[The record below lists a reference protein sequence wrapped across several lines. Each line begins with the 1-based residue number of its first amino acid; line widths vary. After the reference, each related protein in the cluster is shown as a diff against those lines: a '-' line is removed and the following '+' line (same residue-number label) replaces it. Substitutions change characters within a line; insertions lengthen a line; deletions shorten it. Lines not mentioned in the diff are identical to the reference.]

1 VASCGVFIFPRKGD
15 KRVKRLK
22 IPALE
27 RMNPSE
33 IVPAIEGNLFEL
45 YRTVAA
51 FAERPLYT
59 GPNISWVNFAPSPWA
74 GTIFGADYSDAD
86 AGKEIRSVIRQIRL
100 GNAPPVW
107 RTGPSTRPEN
117 METHL
122 LQAGF
127 TKRWDS
133 AGMGMEL
140 ANLRSDFESPP
151 GLEIEAAADD
161 RSLREWA
168 WVATLGLFN
177 RPESEADYFYEL
189 MRSAQAC
196 GRMEF
201 YLGRYEGRPA
211 ASSASFLSGGI
222 AGIYFVATLPEFRR
236 KGLGRSITLAPL
248 LKARATGARG
258 AILQASAL
266 GEPVYRRL
274 GFQRYCAQG
283 QFRLME

>member
-1 VASCGVFIFPRKGD
+1 MNAAD
-15 KRVKRLK
+15 
-22 IPALE
+22 IP
-27 RMNPSE
+27 
-33 IVPAIEGNLFEL
+33 PAIEGNLFEL

-51 FAERPLYT
+51 FAKRPLYT

-74 GTIFGADYSDAD
+74 GTVFGANYSAAD
-86 AGKEIRSVIRQIRL
+86 AGKEIRSVIEQIRL

-117 METHL
+117 MEAHL

-127 TKRWDS
+127 IKRWDS

-140 ANLRSDFESPP
+140 SDLRSDFELPP
-151 GLEIEAAADD
+151 GLEIEPAADD
-161 RSLREWA
+161 RTLREWA

-177 RPESEADYFYEL
+177 HPESEADYFYEL
-189 MRSAQAC
+189 MRSAKAC
-196 GRMEF
+196 GRLEF
-201 YLGRYEGRPA
+201 FLGRYEGRPA
-211 ASSASFLSGGI
+211 ASSASFYFDGI

-236 KGLGRSITLAPL
+236 KGLGLNVTLAPL
-248 LKARATGARG
+248 RKARETGAQG

-274 GFQRYCAQG
+274 GFKKFSVHG